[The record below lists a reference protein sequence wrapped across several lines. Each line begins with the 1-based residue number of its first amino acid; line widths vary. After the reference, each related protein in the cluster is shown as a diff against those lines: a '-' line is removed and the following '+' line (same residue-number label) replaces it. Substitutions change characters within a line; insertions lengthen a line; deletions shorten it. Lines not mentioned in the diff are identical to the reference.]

1 MENKPQDRFVELPNG
16 IFINLDNVI
25 HISPLY
31 EKHGKTRNINKSC
44 FGKPIWQKCYSKIA
58 FDIIYKDYKEP
69 TYIWDEVDCENVEDL
84 DEAIFLDEYKKAIN
98 NLEAAKKLITDKLN
112 LI

>member
-16 IFINLDNVI
+16 IFVNLDNIV
-25 HISPLY
+25 HITPLY
-31 EKHGKTRNINKSC
+31 EKNSKSVNMNKSC

-58 FDIIYKDYKEP
+58 FDIIYKDCKKP
-69 TYIWDEVDCENVEDL
+69 FYIWDEIDYENVKDF
-84 DEAIFLDEYKKAIN
+84 DPKDFAIEYKKAIDS
-98 NLEAAKKLITDKLN
+98 LEAGKKLITDKLN